1 MHNGR
6 HVSRWNAAQSTRRW
20 ACCVIVLLG
29 WLAAGCAGRGQ
40 EYPNRPIVLIC
51 PWAAGGGTDRV
62 ARQLAVGL
70 ERELGVPVNVVN
82 ATGASGVTGHTR
94 GALARPDGYTIT
106 MMTVELNMLH
116 WRGLTPI
123 THADFRPVALV
134 NLDPAALFVRADA
147 PWQTLQELNEH
158 VRQNPGRLRA
168 SGTALGGIWHV
179 ALAGWLTEIGLPTDA
194 VRWISIE
201 GSSPSLQEMMAGGLE
216 IVSTSLP
223 EARSLLQAGEIR
235 ALGVMADQRLS
246 EFPEVPTLKEQGM
259 DAVFAAWRGIG
270 VPAGTPDPVHERL
283 ARSLAEVVNGQEFRE
298 FMTKA
303 GFNWAYEGP
312 EEFGAT
318 LARLDTGYGE
328 LLTSDA
334 FSDMGGEIVGPMA
347 FPTILGSMG
356 VVVLVILLA
365 TGGLRQT
372 ASADTFSWRGAGRVA
387 VILAAILLYLLLAEA
402 LGFIITGFVILL
414 FLMWRLAV
422 RLPVALTVS
431 LLLILVVYQIFA
443 IYLRVPLP
451 RGVFGW

>member
-1 MHNGR
+1 MHNAQQ
-6 HVSRWNAAQSTRRW
+6 VSRWNAARLTRRW
-20 ACCVIVLLG
+20 ACCVVVLLG
-29 WLAAGCAGRGQ
+29 WLAGGCAGRGQ

-70 ERELGVPVNVVN
+70 ETELGVPVNVVN

-147 PWQTLQELNEH
+147 PWQTLEELNEH
-158 VRQNPGRLRA
+158 VRRNPGKLRA

-179 ALAGWLTEIGLPTDA
+179 ALAGWLTEIGMPTDA

-223 EARSLLQAGEIR
+223 EARSLLQADEIR
-235 ALGVMADQRLS
+235 ALGVMADQRLA
-246 EFPEVPTLKEQGM
+246 EFPDVPTLKEQGV

-270 VPAGTPDPVHERL
+270 VPAGTPDPVHEKL
-283 ARSLAEVVNGQEFRE
+283 ALSLADVVNGQEFRE
-298 FMTKA
+298 FMTKS

-356 VVVLVILLA
+356 VVVLLILLA

-372 ASADTFSWRGAGRVA
+372 ASADAFSWRGAGGVA
-387 VILAAILLYLLLAEA
+387 LILAAIVLYLLLAEA
-402 LGFIITGFVILL
+402 LGFILTGFVILL
-414 FLMWRLAV
+414 LLMWRLAV
-422 RLPVALTVS
+422 RWPVALTVS
-431 LLLILVVYQIFA
+431 LVLILVVYQIFA

>member
-1 MHNGR
+1 MVSARQVWRWSAARAGR
-6 HVSRWNAAQSTRRW
+6 PWV
-20 ACCVIVLLG
+20 CCLVVLLG
-29 WLAAGCAGRGQ
+29 CLTGGCVGRGQ
-40 EYPNRPIVLIC
+40 AYPSRPILLIC
-51 PWAAGGGTDRV
+51 PWAAGGGTDRI

-123 THADFRPVALV
+123 THADFRPGALV

-147 PWQTLQELNEH
+147 PWKTLSELNEH
-158 VRQNPGRLRA
+158 VRQNPQTLRA
-168 SGTALGGIWHV
+168 SGTALGGIWHI
-179 ALAGWLTEIGLPTDA
+179 ALAGWLTEIGLPVDA

-201 GSSPSLQEMMAGGLE
+201 GASPSLQEMMAGGLE

-235 ALGVMADQRLS
+235 ALGVMADERL
-246 EFPEVPTLKEQGM
+246 PQVPDVPTLKEQGV

-270 VPAGTPDPVHERL
+270 MPAGTPDPVHGTLVRAL
-283 ARSLAEVVNGQEFRE
+283 AAVVNGPEFRE
-298 FMTKA
+298 FMTRA

-318 LARLDTGYGE
+318 LAGLDAGYGE
-328 LLTSDA
+328 LLTSAA

-347 FPTILGSMG
+347 FPAILGALG
-356 VVVLVILLA
+356 VVVFAILLA

-372 ASADTFSWRGAGRVA
+372 ASSDAFSWRGAKGVA
-387 VILAAILLYLLLAEA
+387 VILGAIFLYLLVAEA
-402 LGFIITGFVILL
+402 LGFVLTSFAIVALL
-414 FLMWRLAV
+414 MRRLAV
-422 RLPVALTVS
+422 RWPVALTVS
-431 LLLILVVYQIFA
+431 AILVLVVYQIFA